1 MQEHQTAEK
10 WNNSFLERHQ
20 NKTNPSRFQMEQTF
34 EVTFPL
40 FCLWVAWFS
49 FKQSSWIFFFTPELN
64 NSVFTVEF
72 LSFPKQKTKFI
83 PVPYKS
89 EEELSEEGFPI
100 GEFAKINSSCL
111 FLCFVAWV
119 FLLFGISYHLL
130 IFYSNSLLFRA
141 VYLKISL
148 INVISLIKKTKEVC
162 KIHFAISQKR
172 DTPIFARIAKTI
184 KIGEFCSESCFIGV
198 FWIGFFFALL

>member
-1 MQEHQTAEK
+1 MGLNFHGAGQAELILQCYLSP
-10 WNNSFLERHQ
+10 NSFVKATAAPVSLVYPRVIRAGTSNGWEVKQFVPERHQ

-34 EVTFPL
+34 KVTFPL

-49 FKQSSWIFFFTPELN
+49 FKQSSCVFFFTPELN

-111 FLCFVAWV
+111 FLYFVAWG
-119 FLLFGISYHLL
+119 FSTFWDLLPHFNLL
-130 IFYSNSLLFRA
+130 QQFPTFRSSLF
-141 VYLKISL
+141 K
-148 INVISLIKKTKEVC
+148 NKFNKC
-162 KIHFAISQKR
+162 DQFN
-172 DTPIFARIAKTI
+172 
-184 KIGEFCSESCFIGV
+184 
-198 FWIGFFFALL
+198 